1 MLLTVTVF
9 APLAGALLL
18 VAIPSRRAA
27 GGSGGLESEAGAPV
41 AGGHAEPSGSPPVD
55 HGPGEDQP
63 LARWLGLAVSLAVLG
78 MAVALALRF
87 DRGEA
92 GFQLGQQADWVRSLG
107 VRYKVG
113 LDGVSLPMVLLTA
126 LLTPLAIISSWRMSD
141 RPRAYVAMLL
151 VLETAMLGV
160 FVALDLFLFYIFW
173 EAVLVPA
180 YFLIGSWGGERRVYA
195 AVKFF
200 LYTLLGGLLMLV
212 AIVALWYLQSKAAGS
227 GSFDY
232 ETLRDL
238 SKSDGAQ
245 RWLFLGFFAAFAV
258 KTPLVPF
265 HTWLPPAYVTAPTS
279 TTVLLAGVMS
289 KLGAYGFIRFCL
301 PLFPDAARS
310 FAPAVSTLAVA
321 GILYCAAIAT
331 VQRDFK
337 RLVAYSSVSHLGFVV
352 LGVFALNTQGLAGA
366 VFYMVAHG
374 LTIGGLFFLAGMLE
388 ERRGTRLV
396 SDFGGLQ
403 QAVPRMAGVMLV
415 LTLAAVALPGLVG
428 FVGEFLTLLGA
439 FGANR
444 AFAVLGAGGVIL
456 GAVYLLWAYQRMW
469 QGQLTNPENRSVP
482 DLDRREWAVLA
493 PLLAAV
499 IVLGLFP
506 RPILERVEP
515 SVQRVVEL
523 AGAAGQRPAALVPTQ
538 PRP

>member
-1 MLLTVTVF
+1 VLLTVTVF

-18 VAIPSRRAA
+18 LAVPSTR
-27 GGSGGLESEAGAPV
+27 GGGGEGGAVNGEAGA
-41 AGGHAEPSGSPPVD
+41 
-55 HGPGEDQP
+55 
-63 LARWLGLAVSLAVLG
+63 LAKWVGLAVSLVVLG
-78 MAVALALRF
+78 LAVALALRF
-87 DRGEA
+87 DRGQA
-92 GFQLGQQADWVRSLG
+92 GFQLGQQADWVRTLG

-113 LDGVSLPMVLLTA
+113 VDGVSLPLLLLTT
-126 LLTPLAIISSWRMSD
+126 LLTPLAIIGSWRMTD
-141 RPRAYVAMLL
+141 RPGSYVAMLL

-180 YFLIGSWGGERRVYA
+180 YFLIGSWGGEQRVYA

-212 AIVALWYLQSKAAGS
+212 AIVALWYLQSKARGS

-279 TTVLLAGVMS
+279 TTVMLAGVMS
-289 KLGAYGFIRFCL
+289 KLGVYGLIRFCL

-337 RLVAYSSVSHLGFVV
+337 RLVAYSSVSHLGFIV
-352 LGVFALNTQGLAGA
+352 LGVFALNAQGLTGA
-366 VFYMVAHG
+366 VFYAVAHG
-374 LTIGGLFFLAGMLE
+374 LTIGGLFFMTGMLE

-396 SDFGGLQ
+396 GDFGGLQ

-428 FVGEFLTLLGA
+428 FIGEFLTLLGA
-439 FGANR
+439 YGANR

-456 GAVYLLWAYQRMW
+456 GAVYMLWAYQRMW
-469 QGQLTNPENRSVP
+469 QGQLTREENRAIP

-493 PLLAAV
+493 PLLVAV
-499 IVLGLFP
+499 IVLGFFP
-506 RPILERVEP
+506 RPVLERAEP
-515 SVQRVVEL
+515 SVQRIVEL
-523 AGAAGQRPAALVPTQ
+523 IGAAPGQRPAALVPSQ
-538 PRP
+538 PIP